1 VKVHYTGGWVDP
13 RIVDDHRECIALM
26 LSIQRMH
33 MAGGRGEKY
42 SDFGY
47 NMAACPH
54 RRVFVGRGP
63 NFLPAANGPGLNSQ
77 HYAVL
82 AMVGSK
88 GYVVPGEQLLHGVLD
103 AIEYLRE
110 HGNAGR
116 EIKRHGDGYATDCP
130 GARLTAWVRA
140 GAPRPKTT
148 SASTSSWTEGLVKDL
163 PTLKQGA
170 KGFDV
175 KTVRSCL
182 FARGGL
188 AEASYDGVGLQ
199 SWLERTEF
207 DDGLAAD
214 VKAFQ
219 ASRKLAADGVV
230 GPKTWPHLLRV
241 S

>member
-1 VKVHYTGGWVDP
+1 
-13 RIVDDHRECIALM
+13 
-26 LSIQRMH
+26 
-33 MAGGRGEKY
+33 
-42 SDFGY
+42 
-47 NMAACPH
+47 
-54 RRVFVGRGP
+54 
-63 NFLPAANGPGLNSQ
+63 
-77 HYAVL
+77 
-82 AMVGSK
+82 
-88 GYVVPGEQLLHGVLD
+88 
-103 AIEYLRE
+103 
-110 HGNAGR
+110 
-116 EIKRHGDGYATDCP
+116 
-130 GARLTAWVRA
+130 
-140 GAPRPKTT
+140 
-148 SASTSSWTEGLVKDL
+148 VKDL